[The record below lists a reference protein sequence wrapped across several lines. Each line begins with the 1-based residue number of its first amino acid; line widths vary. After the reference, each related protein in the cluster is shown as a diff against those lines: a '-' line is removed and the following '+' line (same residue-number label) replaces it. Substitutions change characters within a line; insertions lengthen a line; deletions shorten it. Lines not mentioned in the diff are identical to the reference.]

1 MTLVNKVQTDI
12 PIVQSTASANVSTN
26 SALGNVNVK
35 DNSAKQQL
43 LQRLQIT
50 EEQLESILLKSPDFY
65 SLAVE
70 KQSEIVAMIKA
81 QAQTAQAT
89 TVTDKSDETS
99 VVDVNTSSTT
109 TAPSADELTSTP
121 QFDNKSYA
129 ELSTKQKFA
138 VYAEELA
145 KNKFIYAD
153 PKNPKDWNSLTD
165 AQKQELI
172 KAQSDALTNRNGK
185 NVFSGDDVDKMLQYA
200 MTKVQA
206 ANYLGVTLDELQSKE
221 PDAVI
226 KAVHNYVVAL
236 GDKRTKGQEMYLR
249 EQEFASNALLDYAKK
264 HNYEIGDAIMSPNE
278 IKKHCEALGVNIS
291 TVEKEYLE
299 NKKAQGTLS
308 DKDNKRLEFLTR
320 KETLVAAIQDK
331 LKDGPVDYGRLA
343 EFEKTDFGELYNS
356 ATTIEEKAAYIIKY
370 LKSKGKDADVNFKAE
385 FISELVQKDEE
396 LGALLHTEL
405 IGSSSNED
413 KLKFAKSK
421 IGYMP
426 EMNSWGVN
434 EFDEASTQALAQT
447 QKEIHKTDSKR
458 AQRIAIM
465 SQNNADGKHLVRLST
480 VHAGFGDVEVE
491 RNLADR
497 ALNHDIVD
505 IKQQQEILT
514 NTFNMSSSEARIF
527 AGTNIDRAY
536 KENQLPLHNQAIKDK
551 VVNDAMANDG
561 TYSRY
566 AKENQTAALSAQKQ
580 RFEQDDYSKEDA
592 IAGLNKLSDFIP
604 DCDKDNQLAM
614 HKEMMTSKYSEVQEH
629 VAGNIKNYDPSVQN
643 DAMSV
648 VYQSGNEK
656 AIEIAVSNISEFK
669 SPDVQQ
675 VALKQATME
684 LADDEFQTKFAN
696 GTLSQAEILQLSSSE
711 RRDYYINLLDKATAT
726 EKIKFLKEL
735 PAGRAK
741 QTVYNLIGT
750 YYKNLFVQMVS
761 DDVQTAESMFN
772 MGLKTQLH
780 GIVENCIITKAE
792 TNPSYKFL
800 RDRLGLSANEEESLQ
815 IARTS
820 NYSSVSNNFEKDNFV
835 LFPKDRH
842 GNLLA

>member
-1 MTLVNKVQTDI
+1 MAFVNKVQTDI

-26 SALGNVNVK
+26 STLGNVDVK
-35 DNSAKQQL
+35 DGSAKQEL

-50 EEQLESILLKSPDFY
+50 EKQLKSILLKSSDFY
-65 SLAVE
+65 SLPVE
-70 KQSEIVAMIKA
+70 KQTEIVATIKA
-81 QAQTAQAT
+81 QAVET
-89 TVTDKSDETS
+89 TPVINKSDETFS
-99 VVDVNTSSTT
+99 DTNTSSTT
-109 TAPSADELTSTP
+109 TAPSADELTATP
-121 QFDNKSYA
+121 RFDHKSYA
-129 ELSTKQKFA
+129 ELSTEQKFA

-172 KAQSDALTNRNGK
+172 KAQSDELTSRNGK
-185 NVFSGDDVDKMLQYA
+185 NVFSGDDVDKMLQYG
-200 MTKVQA
+200 MTTVQA

-226 KAVHNYVVAL
+226 KAVHNYVVEL
-236 GDKRTKGQEMYLR
+236 GDDKRTEGQQIYLR
-249 EQEFASNALLDYAKK
+249 EQEFAKNVLLDYAQK
-264 HNYEIGDAIMSPNE
+264 HNYEIGDATMTPDK
-278 IKKHCEALGVNIS
+278 IKKHCETLGVNIYD
-291 TVEKEYLE
+291 VEREYLE
-299 NKKAQGTLS
+299 NKKRQGALS
-308 DKDNKRLEFLTR
+308 DEDNKRLEVLT
-320 KETLVAAIQDK
+320 KLDGLVTAVQDK
-331 LKDGPVDYGRLA
+331 LKDGPVNYGRLA
-343 EFEKTDFGELYNS
+343 EFEKTEFGKLYNS
-356 ATTIEEKAAYIIKY
+356 ATSTEEKIAYIMKY
-370 LKSKGKDADVNFKAE
+370 LKSQDVDVNFKAE
-385 FISELVQKDEE
+385 FISELVQKDEK
-396 LGALLHTEL
+396 LGALLYNEF
-405 IGSSSNED
+405 IGSSSKED
-413 KLKFAKSK
+413 KLKIAQSK

-465 SQNNADGKHLVRLST
+465 SQDNADGKHLVHLSA

-643 DAMSV
+643 DAMNV

-656 AIEIAVSNISEFK
+656 AIEIAVSNISGFK

-711 RRDYYINLLDKATAT
+711 RRDYYINLFDKATAT
-726 EKIKFLKEL
+726 EKIKYLKEL

-780 GIVENCIITKAE
+780 GIVKNCIITKAE

>member
-1 MTLVNKVQTDI
+1 MAFVNKVQTDI

-26 SALGNVNVK
+26 STLENVNVK
-35 DNSAKQQL
+35 DSSAKQEL

-50 EEQLESILLKSPDFY
+50 EKQLESILLKSSDFY
-65 SLAVE
+65 SLPVE
-70 KQSEIVAMIKA
+70 KQTEIVATIKA
-81 QAQTAQAT
+81 QAVETAP
-89 TVTDKSDETS
+89 VINKSDETFS
-99 VVDVNTSSTT
+99 DTNPSSTT
-109 TAPSADELTSTP
+109 TAPSADELTAIP
-121 QFDNKSYA
+121 RFDHKSYA
-129 ELSTKQKFA
+129 ELSTEQKFA
-138 VYAEELA
+138 VYTEELA

-172 KAQSDALTNRNGK
+172 KAQSDALTSRNGK
-185 NVFSGDDVDKMLQYA
+185 NVFSGDDVDKMLQCG
-200 MTKVQA
+200 MTMVQT
-206 ANYLGVTLDELQSKE
+206 ANYQGVTLDELQSKE
-221 PDAVI
+221 LDAV
-226 KAVHNYVVAL
+226 KEAVHNYVSAL
-236 GDKRTKGQEMYLR
+236 DNDKRTEGQQIYLS
-249 EQEFASNALLDYAKK
+249 EQKFASNALRDYAKK
-264 HNYEIGDAIMSPNE
+264 HNYEIGDDTMTPDK
-278 IKKHCEALGVNIS
+278 IKKHCETLGVNIYD
-291 TVEKEYLE
+291 VEREYLE
-299 NKKAQGTLS
+299 NKKRQGALS
-308 DKDNKRLEFLTR
+308 DEDNKRLEVLT
-320 KETLVAAIQDK
+320 KLDGLVTAVQDK
-331 LKDGPVDYGRLA
+331 LKDGPVNYGRLA
-343 EFEKTDFGELYNS
+343 EFEKTEFGKLYNS
-356 ATTIEEKAAYIIKY
+356 ATITEEKIAYIMKY
-370 LKSKGKDADVNFKAE
+370 LKSQDVDVNFKAE
-385 FISELVQKDEE
+385 FISELVQKDEK
-396 LGALLHTEL
+396 LGALLYNEF
-405 IGSSSNED
+405 IGSSSKED
-413 KLKFAKSK
+413 KLKIAQSK

-458 AQRIAIM
+458 AQRIAMM
-465 SQNNADGKHLVRLST
+465 SQNNADGEHLVHLSA

-643 DAMSV
+643 DAMNV

-656 AIEIAVSNISEFK
+656 AIEIAVSNISGFK

-711 RRDYYINLLDKATAT
+711 RRDYYINLFDKATAT
-726 EKIKFLKEL
+726 EKIKYLKEL

-780 GIVENCIITKAE
+780 GIVKNCIITKAE

>member
-35 DNSAKQQL
+35 DNSAKQEI

-50 EEQLESILLKSPDFY
+50 EEQLETILLKSPDFY

-70 KQSEIVAMIKA
+70 KQTEIVATIKA
-81 QAQTAQAT
+81 QAVET
-89 TVTDKSDETS
+89 TPVINKSDETFS
-99 VVDVNTSSTT
+99 DTNLSSTT
-109 TAPSADELTSTP
+109 TAPSADELTATP

-138 VYAEELA
+138 VYVEELA

-153 PKNPKDWNSLTD
+153 PKNPKDWNSLTA

-172 KAQSDALTNRNGK
+172 KAQNDALTNRNGK
-185 NVFSGDDVDKMLQYA
+185 NVFSGDDVDKMLQLG

-221 PDAVI
+221 PDDV
-226 KAVHNYVVAL
+226 KEAVHDYVFAL
-236 GDKRTKGQEMYLR
+236 DDDKRTKGQEMYLR

-278 IKKHCEALGVNIS
+278 IKRHCKALDVNIYN
-291 TVEKEYLE
+291 VEKEYLE
-299 NKKAQGTLS
+299 NKKAQGALS
-308 DKDNKRLEFLTR
+308 DKDNKRLESLT
-320 KETLVAAIQDK
+320 ELNGLVTAVQDK
-331 LKDGPVDYGRLA
+331 LKDGPVNYGRLA
-343 EFEKTDFGELYNS
+343 EFEKTDFGELYNF
-356 ATTIEEKAAYIIKY
+356 ATTHEEKAACIIKY
-370 LKSKGKDADVNFKAE
+370 LKSQGADVNFKAE

-396 LGALLHTEL
+396 LGARLYNEFV
-405 IGSSSNED
+405 GSSSNED

-465 SQNNADGKHLVRLST
+465 SQNNADGKHLVRLSA

-711 RRDYYINLLDKATAT
+711 RRDYYINLFDKATAT

>member
-1 MTLVNKVQTDI
+1 MAFVNKVQTDI

-26 SALGNVNVK
+26 STLGNVDVK
-35 DNSAKQQL
+35 DSSAKQEL

-50 EEQLESILLKSPDFY
+50 EKQLESILLKSSDFY
-65 SLAVE
+65 SLPVE
-70 KQSEIVAMIKA
+70 KQTEIVATIKA
-81 QAQTAQAT
+81 QAVET
-89 TVTDKSDETS
+89 TPVINKSDETFS
-99 VVDVNTSSTT
+99 DTNTSSTT
-109 TAPSADELTSTP
+109 TAPSADELTATP
-121 QFDNKSYA
+121 RFDHKSYA
-129 ELSTKQKFA
+129 ELSTEQKFA

-172 KAQSDALTNRNGK
+172 KAQSDALTSRNGK
-185 NVFSGDDVDKMLQYA
+185 NVFSGDDVDKMLRYG
-200 MTKVQA
+200 MTMVQT
-206 ANYLGVTLDELQSKE
+206 ANYQGVTLDELQSKE
-221 PDAVI
+221 PDAV
-226 KAVHNYVVAL
+226 KEAVHNYVYAL
-236 GDKRTKGQEMYLR
+236 DNDKRTEGQQIYLR
-249 EQEFASNALLDYAKK
+249 EQKFASNALRDYAKK
-264 HNYEIGDAIMSPNE
+264 HNYEIGDATMTPDK
-278 IKKHCEALGVNIS
+278 IKKHCETLGVNIYD
-291 TVEKEYLE
+291 VEREYLE
-299 NKKAQGTLS
+299 NKKRQGALS
-308 DKDNKRLEFLTR
+308 DEDNKRLEVLT
-320 KETLVAAIQDK
+320 KLDGLVTAVQDK
-331 LKDGPVDYGRLA
+331 LKDGPVNYGRLV
-343 EFEKTDFGELYNS
+343 EFEKTEFGKLYNS
-356 ATTIEEKAAYIIKY
+356 ATITEEKIAYIMKY
-370 LKSKGKDADVNFKAE
+370 LKSQDVDVNFKAE
-385 FISELVQKDEE
+385 FISELVQKDEK
-396 LGALLHTEL
+396 LGALLYNEF
-405 IGSSSNED
+405 IGSSSKED
-413 KLKFAKSK
+413 KLKIAQSK

-458 AQRIAIM
+458 AQRIAMM
-465 SQNNADGKHLVRLST
+465 SQNNADGKHLVHLSA

-711 RRDYYINLLDKATAT
+711 RRDYYINLFDKATAT

-780 GIVENCIITKAE
+780 GIVKNCIITKAE

-820 NYSSVSNNFEKDNFV
+820 NYSSVPNNFEKDNFV

>member
-1 MTLVNKVQTDI
+1 MAFVNKVQTDI
-12 PIVQSTASANVSTN
+12 PIVQSTASANVSAN
-26 SALGNVNVK
+26 STLENVNVK
-35 DNSAKQQL
+35 DSSAKQEL

-50 EEQLESILLKSPDFY
+50 EKQLESILLKSPDFY
-65 SLAVE
+65 SLPVE
-70 KQSEIVAMIKA
+70 KQTEIVATIKA
-81 QAQTAQAT
+81 QAVET
-89 TVTDKSDETS
+89 TPVINKSDETFS
-99 VVDVNTSSTT
+99 DTNPSSTT
-109 TAPSADELTSTP
+109 TAPSADELTATP
-121 QFDNKSYA
+121 RFDNKSYA
-129 ELSTKQKFA
+129 ELSTEQKFA

-172 KAQSDALTNRNGK
+172 KAQSDALTSRNGK
-185 NVFSGDDVDKMLQYA
+185 NVFSGDDVDKMLQYG

-221 PDAVI
+221 PDAV
-226 KAVHNYVVAL
+226 KEAMHDYVFDL
-236 GDKRTKGQEMYLR
+236 DDDQRTEGQQIYFR
-249 EQEFASNALLDYAKK
+249 EQEFASNALRDYAKK
-264 HNYEIGDAIMSPNE
+264 HNYEIGVAIMSPNE
-278 IKKHCEALGVNIS
+278 IKKHCEALGVNIYK
-291 TVEKEYLE
+291 VEKKYLE
-299 NKKAQGTLS
+299 NKKEQGALS
-308 DKDNKRLEFLTR
+308 NEDNERLEALT
-320 KETLVAAIQDK
+320 KLDGLVTAVQDK
-331 LKDGPVDYGRLA
+331 LKDGPVNYGRLA

-356 ATTIEEKAAYIIKY
+356 ATTHEEKAVYIIKY
-370 LKSKGKDADVNFKAE
+370 LKSQDADVNFKAE
-385 FISELVQKDEE
+385 FISELVQKDEK
-396 LGALLHTEL
+396 LGALLYNEF
-405 IGSSSNED
+405 IGSSSKED
-413 KLKFAKSK
+413 KLKIAQSK

-465 SQNNADGKHLVRLST
+465 SQNNADGEHLVHLSA

-643 DAMSV
+643 DAMNV

-656 AIEIAVSNISEFK
+656 AIEIAVSNISGFK

-711 RRDYYINLLDKATAT
+711 RRDYYINLFDKATAT
-726 EKIKFLKEL
+726 EKIKYLKEL

-780 GIVENCIITKAE
+780 GIVKNCIITKAE

>member
-1 MTLVNKVQTDI
+1 M
-12 PIVQSTASANVSTN
+12 
-26 SALGNVNVK
+26 
-35 DNSAKQQL
+35 
-43 LQRLQIT
+43 
-50 EEQLESILLKSPDFY
+50 ESILLKSPDFY
-65 SLAVE
+65 SLPVE
-70 KQSEIVAMIKA
+70 KQTEIVATIKA
-81 QAQTAQAT
+81 QAVET
-89 TVTDKSDETS
+89 TPVINKSDETFS
-99 VVDVNTSSTT
+99 DTNTSSTT
-109 TAPSADELTSTP
+109 TAPSADELTATP
-121 QFDNKSYA
+121 RFDHKSYA
-129 ELSTKQKFA
+129 ELSTEQKFA

-172 KAQSDALTNRNGK
+172 KAQSDELTSRNGK
-185 NVFSGDDVDKMLQYA
+185 NVFSGDDVDKMLQYG

-226 KAVHNYVVAL
+226 KAVHNYVVEL
-236 GDKRTKGQEMYLR
+236 GDDKRTEGQQIYLR
-249 EQEFASNALLDYAKK
+249 EQEFAKNVLLDYAQK
-264 HNYEIGDAIMSPNE
+264 HNYEIGDATMTPDK
-278 IKKHCEALGVNIS
+278 IKKHCETLGVNIYD
-291 TVEKEYLE
+291 VEREYLE
-299 NKKAQGTLS
+299 NKKRQGALS
-308 DKDNKRLEFLTR
+308 DEDNKRLEVLT
-320 KETLVAAIQDK
+320 KLDGLVTAVQDK
-331 LKDGPVDYGRLA
+331 LKDGPVNYGRLA
-343 EFEKTDFGELYNS
+343 EFEKTEFGKLYNS
-356 ATTIEEKAAYIIKY
+356 ATITEEKIAYIMKY
-370 LKSKGKDADVNFKAE
+370 LKSQDVDVNFKAE
-385 FISELVQKDEE
+385 FISELVQKDEK
-396 LGALLHTEL
+396 LGALLYNEF
-405 IGSSSNED
+405 IGSSSKED
-413 KLKFAKSK
+413 KLKIAQSK

-458 AQRIAIM
+458 AQRIAMM
-465 SQNNADGKHLVRLST
+465 SQNNADGEHLVHLSA

-643 DAMSV
+643 DAMNV

-656 AIEIAVSNISEFK
+656 AIEIAVSNISGFK

-711 RRDYYINLLDKATAT
+711 RRDYYINLFDKATAT
-726 EKIKFLKEL
+726 EKIKYLKEL

-780 GIVENCIITKAE
+780 GIVKNCIITKAE

>member
-1 MTLVNKVQTDI
+1 MTLVNKVQTNN
-12 PIVQSTASANVSTN
+12 PVVQSTTSTDVST
-26 SALGNVNVK
+26 SSTLMNVNVK

-109 TAPSADELTSTP
+109 TAPSADELTATP

-153 PKNPKDWNSLTD
+153 PKNPKDWNSLTV

-172 KAQSDALTNRNGK
+172 KAQSDALTGGGGK
-185 NVFSGDDVDKMLQYA
+185 NVFSGDDVDKMLQYG

-206 ANYLGVTLDELQSKE
+206 ANYQGMTLDELQSKG
-221 PDAVI
+221 PDAV
-226 KAVHNYVVAL
+226 KEAVHNYVVAL
-236 GDKRTKGQEMYLR
+236 GDKRTEGQQIYLR
-249 EQEFASNALLDYAKK
+249 EQEFASNALRDYAKK
-264 HNYEIGDAIMSPNE
+264 HNYEIGNAVMSPDE
-278 IKKHCEALGVNIS
+278 IEKHCEALGVNIYK
-291 TVEKEYLE
+291 VEKKYLE
-299 NKKAQGTLS
+299 NKKEQGALS
-308 DKDNKRLEFLTR
+308 DEDNKRLEALTDLDG
-320 KETLVAAIQDK
+320 LVTAVQDK
-331 LKDGPVDYGRLA
+331 LKDGPVNYGRLA
-343 EFEKTDFGELYNS
+343 KFEETDFGELYNS
-356 ATTIEEKAAYIIKY
+356 ATTHEEKAAYIMKY
-370 LKSKGKDADVNFKAE
+370 LKSQDADVNFKAE
-385 FISELVQKDEE
+385 FISELVQKDKK
-396 LGALLHTEL
+396 LGALLYNEF

-447 QKEIHKTDSKR
+447 QKEIQKIDPKR
-458 AQRIAIM
+458 AQRISIM
-465 SQNNADGKHLVRLST
+465 SQNNADGEHLAQLSS

-497 ALNHDIVD
+497 ALDQNVVNAQ
-505 IKQQQEILT
+505 QQQEILT
-514 NTFNMSSSEARIF
+514 NTFNMSSREVRIH
-527 AGTNIDRAY
+527 AGINIDKTY
-536 KENQLPLHNQAIKDK
+536 NENQLPLHNQAIKDK
-551 VVNDAMANDG
+551 DVNDAMANDG

-580 RFEQDDYSKEDA
+580 RFEQDDYSKEEA

-604 DCDKDNQLAM
+604 DCDTDNQLAM
-614 HKEMMTSKYSEVQEH
+614 HKEMMTYKYSEVQEH

-643 DAMSV
+643 YAMSV
-648 VYQSGNEK
+648 VYQSGNKK
-656 AIEIAVSNISEFK
+656 AIEVAVSSIPEFK
-669 SPDVQQ
+669 SPDAQQ

-684 LADDEFQTKFAN
+684 LADKDFQTKFAN
-696 GTLSQAEILQLSSSE
+696 GTLSQTEISRLSSSE
-711 RRDYYINLLDKATAT
+711 RRDYYINLFDKATAT

-780 GIVENCIITKAE
+780 SIVENCIITKAE

-800 RDRLGLSANEEESLQ
+800 RDRLGLSASEEEIPQTAKTVS
-815 IARTS
+815 
-820 NYSSVSNNFEKDNFV
+820 YSSVPNNFEKDDFV
-835 LFPKDRH
+835 LFPKDRR

>member
-1 MTLVNKVQTDI
+1 MAFVNKVQTDI

-26 SALGNVNVK
+26 STLENVNVK
-35 DNSAKQQL
+35 DSSAKQEL

-50 EEQLESILLKSPDFY
+50 EKQLESILLKSSDFY
-65 SLAVE
+65 SLPVE
-70 KQSEIVAMIKA
+70 KQTEIVATIKA
-81 QAQTAQAT
+81 QAVET
-89 TVTDKSDETS
+89 TPVINKSDETFS
-99 VVDVNTSSTT
+99 DTNTSSTT
-109 TAPSADELTSTP
+109 TAPSADELTATP
-121 QFDNKSYA
+121 RFDHKSYA
-129 ELSTKQKFA
+129 ELSTEQKFA

-165 AQKQELI
+165 VQKQELI
-172 KAQSDALTNRNGK
+172 KAQSDALTSRNGK
-185 NVFSGDDVDKMLQYA
+185 NVFSGDDVDKMLQYG
-200 MTKVQA
+200 MTKVQT

-226 KAVHNYVVAL
+226 KAVHNYVVEL
-236 GDKRTKGQEMYLR
+236 GDKRTEGQQIYLR
-249 EQEFASNALLDYAKK
+249 EQEFASNALRDYAKK
-264 HNYEIGDAIMSPNE
+264 HNYEIGDATMTPDK
-278 IKKHCEALGVNIS
+278 IKKHCETLGVNIYD
-291 TVEKEYLE
+291 VEREYLE
-299 NKKAQGTLS
+299 NKKRQGALS
-308 DKDNKRLEFLTR
+308 DEDNERLEALT
-320 KETLVAAIQDK
+320 KLDGLVTAVQDK
-331 LKDGPVDYGRLA
+331 LKDGPVNYGRLA
-343 EFEKTDFGELYNS
+343 EFEKTEFGKLYNS
-356 ATTIEEKAAYIIKY
+356 ATITEEKIAYIMKY
-370 LKSKGKDADVNFKAE
+370 LKSQDVDVNFKAE
-385 FISELVQKDEE
+385 FISELVQKDEK
-396 LGALLHTEL
+396 LGALLYNEF
-405 IGSSSNED
+405 IGSSSKED
-413 KLKFAKSK
+413 KLKIAQSK

-458 AQRIAIM
+458 AQRIAMM
-465 SQNNADGKHLVRLST
+465 SQDNADGKHLVHLSA

-643 DAMSV
+643 DAMNV

-656 AIEIAVSNISEFK
+656 AIEIAVSNISGFK

-711 RRDYYINLLDKATAT
+711 RRDYYINLFDKATAT
-726 EKIKFLKEL
+726 EKIKYLKEL

-780 GIVENCIITKAE
+780 GIVKNCIITKAE

>member
-1 MTLVNKVQTDI
+1 MAFVNKVQTDI

-26 SALGNVNVK
+26 STLENVNVK
-35 DNSAKQQL
+35 DSSAKQEL

-50 EEQLESILLKSPDFY
+50 EKQLESILLKSSDFY
-65 SLAVE
+65 SLPVE
-70 KQSEIVAMIKA
+70 KQTEIVATIKA
-81 QAQTAQAT
+81 QAVET
-89 TVTDKSDETS
+89 TPVINKSDETFS
-99 VVDVNTSSTT
+99 DTNTSSTT
-109 TAPSADELTSTP
+109 TAPSADELTATLR
-121 QFDNKSYA
+121 FDHKSYA
-129 ELSTKQKFA
+129 ELSTEQKFA

-172 KAQSDALTNRNGK
+172 KAQSDALTSRNGK
-185 NVFSGDDVDKMLQYA
+185 NVFSGDDVDKMLQYG

-236 GDKRTKGQEMYLR
+236 GDKRTEGQQIYLR

-264 HNYEIGDAIMSPNE
+264 HNYEIDVTTMTPDK
-278 IKKHCEALGVNIS
+278 IKKHCEALGVNIYK
-291 TVEKEYLE
+291 VEKKYLE
-299 NKKAQGTLS
+299 NKKDQGALS
-308 DKDNKRLEFLTR
+308 DEDNKRLEALT
-320 KETLVAAIQDK
+320 ELDGLVTAVQDK
-331 LKDGPVDYGRLA
+331 LKDGPVNYGRLA
-343 EFEKTDFGELYNS
+343 KFEETDFGELYNS
-356 ATTIEEKAAYIIKY
+356 ATTHEEKAVYIIKY
-370 LKSKGKDADVNFKAE
+370 LESQDADVNFKTE
-385 FISELVQKDEE
+385 FISELVQKDEK
-396 LGALLHTEL
+396 LGALLYNEF
-405 IGSSSNED
+405 IGSSSKED
-413 KLKFAKSK
+413 KLKIAQSK

-458 AQRIAIM
+458 AQRIAMM
-465 SQNNADGKHLVRLST
+465 SQNNADGEHLVHLSA

-643 DAMSV
+643 DAMNV

-656 AIEIAVSNISEFK
+656 AIEIAVSNISGFK

-711 RRDYYINLLDKATAT
+711 RRDYYINLFDKATAT
-726 EKIKFLKEL
+726 EKIKYLKEL

-780 GIVENCIITKAE
+780 GIVKNCIITKAE

>member
-109 TAPSADELTSTP
+109 TAPSADELTSTS

-172 KAQSDALTNRNGK
+172 KAQSDALTSRNGK

-264 HNYEIGDAIMSPNE
+264 HNYEIGDAVMSPDE

-331 LKDGPVDYGRLA
+331 LKDGPVDYGHFA
-343 EFEKTDFGELYNS
+343 EFEKTDFGELYKS

-370 LKSKGKDADVNFKAE
+370 LKSQDVDVNFKAE

-396 LGALLHTEL
+396 LGAQIHSEL
-405 IGSSSNED
+405 IGSSSSED
-413 KLKFAKSK
+413 KQRFARSHV
-421 IGYMP
+421 GYMP

-434 EFDEASTQALAQT
+434 NFDEASTQILART
-447 QKEIHKTDSKR
+447 QKEIQKIDPKR

-465 SQNNADGKHLVRLST
+465 SQNNADGEHLAQLSS

-497 ALNHDIVD
+497 ALDQNVVNAQ
-505 IKQQQEILT
+505 QQQEILT
-514 NTFNMSSSEARIF
+514 NTFNMSSREVRIH
-527 AGTNIDRAY
+527 AGINIDRTY
-536 KENQLPLHNQAIKDK
+536 NENQLPLHNQAIKDK
-551 VVNDAMANDG
+551 DVNDAMANDG

-580 RFEQDDYSKEDA
+580 RFEQDDYSKEEA

-648 VYQSGNEK
+648 VYQSGNKK
-656 AIEIAVSNISEFK
+656 AIEVAVSSIPEFK
-669 SPDVQQ
+669 SPDAQQ

-684 LADDEFQTKFAN
+684 LADKDFQTKFAN
-696 GTLSQAEILQLSSSE
+696 GTLSQAEISRLSSSE
-711 RRDYYINLLDKATAT
+711 RREYYINLFDKATAT
-726 EKIKFLKEL
+726 EKIKYLKDM
-735 PAGRAK
+735 PAGRNK

-780 GIVENCIITKAE
+780 SIVENCIITKAE

-800 RDRLGLSANEEESLQ
+800 RDRLGLSANEEDSLQ

-820 NYSSVSNNFEKDNFV
+820 NYSSVPNNFEKDNFV

>member
-35 DNSAKQQL
+35 DNSAKQEI

-50 EEQLESILLKSPDFY
+50 EEQLETILLKSPDFY

-70 KQSEIVAMIKA
+70 KQTEIVATIKA
-81 QAQTAQAT
+81 QAVET
-89 TVTDKSDETS
+89 TPVINKSDETFS
-99 VVDVNTSSTT
+99 DTNLSSTT
-109 TAPSADELTSTP
+109 TAPSADELTATP

-138 VYAEELA
+138 VYVEELA

-153 PKNPKDWNSLTD
+153 PKNPKDWNSLTA

-172 KAQSDALTNRNGK
+172 KAQNDALTNRNGK
-185 NVFSGDDVDKMLQYA
+185 NVFSGDDVDKMLQLG

-221 PDAVI
+221 PDDV
-226 KAVHNYVVAL
+226 KEAVHDYVFAL
-236 GDKRTKGQEMYLR
+236 DDDKRTKGQEMYLR

-278 IKKHCEALGVNIS
+278 IKRHCKALDVNIYN
-291 TVEKEYLE
+291 VEKEYLE
-299 NKKAQGTLS
+299 NKKAQGALS
-308 DKDNKRLEFLTR
+308 DKDNKRLESLT
-320 KETLVAAIQDK
+320 ELNGLVTAVQDK
-331 LKDGPVDYGRLA
+331 LKDGPVNYGRLA
-343 EFEKTDFGELYNS
+343 EFEKTDFGELYNF
-356 ATTIEEKAAYIIKY
+356 ATTHEEKAAYIIKY
-370 LKSKGKDADVNFKAE
+370 LKSQGADVNFKAE

-396 LGALLHTEL
+396 LGARLYNEFV
-405 IGSSSNED
+405 GSSSNED

-465 SQNNADGKHLVRLST
+465 SQNNADGKHLVRLSA

-711 RRDYYINLLDKATAT
+711 RRDYYINLFDKATAT

>member
-1 MTLVNKVQTDI
+1 MAFVNKVQTDI

-26 SALGNVNVK
+26 STLENVNVK
-35 DNSAKQQL
+35 DSSAKQEL

-50 EEQLESILLKSPDFY
+50 EKQLESILLKSSDFY
-65 SLAVE
+65 SLPVE
-70 KQSEIVAMIKA
+70 KQTEIVATIKA
-81 QAQTAQAT
+81 QAVET
-89 TVTDKSDETS
+89 TPVINKSDETFS
-99 VVDVNTSSTT
+99 DTNTSSTT
-109 TAPSADELTSTP
+109 TAPSADELTATP
-121 QFDNKSYA
+121 RFDHKSYA
-129 ELSTKQKFA
+129 ELSTEQKFA

-165 AQKQELI
+165 VQKQELI
-172 KAQSDALTNRNGK
+172 KAQSDALTSRNGK
-185 NVFSGDDVDKMLQYA
+185 NVFSGDDVDKMLQYG
-200 MTKVQA
+200 MTKVQT

-226 KAVHNYVVAL
+226 KAVHNYVVEL
-236 GDKRTKGQEMYLR
+236 GDKRTEGQQIYLR
-249 EQEFASNALLDYAKK
+249 EQEFASNALRDYAKK
-264 HNYEIGDAIMSPNE
+264 HNYEIGDATMTPDK
-278 IKKHCEALGVNIS
+278 IKKHCETLGVNIYD
-291 TVEKEYLE
+291 VEREYLE
-299 NKKAQGTLS
+299 NKKRQGALS
-308 DKDNKRLEFLTR
+308 DEDNERLEALT
-320 KETLVAAIQDK
+320 KLDGLVTAVQDK
-331 LKDGPVDYGRLA
+331 LKDGPVNYGRLA
-343 EFEKTDFGELYNS
+343 EFEKTEFGKLYNS
-356 ATTIEEKAAYIIKY
+356 ATITEEKIAYIMKY
-370 LKSKGKDADVNFKAE
+370 LKSQDVDVNFKAE
-385 FISELVQKDEE
+385 FISELVQKDEK
-396 LGALLHTEL
+396 LGALLYNEF
-405 IGSSSNED
+405 IGSSSKED
-413 KLKFAKSK
+413 KLKIAQSK

-458 AQRIAIM
+458 AQRIAMM
-465 SQNNADGKHLVRLST
+465 SQNNADGEHLVHLSA

-643 DAMSV
+643 DAMNV

-656 AIEIAVSNISEFK
+656 AIEIAVSNISGFK

-711 RRDYYINLLDKATAT
+711 RRDYYINLFDKATAT
-726 EKIKFLKEL
+726 EKIKYLKEL

-780 GIVENCIITKAE
+780 GIVKNCIITKAE

>member
-1 MTLVNKVQTDI
+1 MAFVNKVQTDI

-26 SALGNVNVK
+26 STLGNVDVK
-35 DNSAKQQL
+35 DSSAKQEL

-50 EEQLESILLKSPDFY
+50 EKQLESILLKSPDFY
-65 SLAVE
+65 SLTVE
-70 KQSEIVAMIKA
+70 KQTEIVATVKA
-81 QAQTAQAT
+81 QAVET
-89 TVTDKSDETS
+89 TPVINKSDETFS
-99 VVDVNTSSTT
+99 DTNPSSTT
-109 TAPSADELTSTP
+109 TAPSADELTATP
-121 QFDNKSYA
+121 RFDNKSYA
-129 ELSTKQKFA
+129 ELSTEQKFA

-172 KAQSDALTNRNGK
+172 KAQSDALTSRNGK
-185 NVFSGDDVDKMLQYA
+185 NVFSGDDVDKMLRYG
-200 MTKVQA
+200 MTRVQT

-221 PDAVI
+221 PDAV
-226 KAVHNYVVAL
+226 KEAMHDYVFDL
-236 GDKRTKGQEMYLR
+236 DPDQRTEGQQIYFR
-249 EQEFASNALLDYAKK
+249 EQEFASNALRDYAKK
-264 HNYEIGDAIMSPNE
+264 HNYEIGVAIMSPNE
-278 IKKHCEALGVNIS
+278 IKEHCEALGVNIYK
-291 TVEKEYLE
+291 VEKKYLE
-299 NKKAQGTLS
+299 NKKAQGALS
-308 DKDNKRLEFLTR
+308 DEDNKRLEHLTR
-320 KETLVAAIQDK
+320 KETLVTAIQDK
-331 LKDGPVDYGRLA
+331 LKDGPVNYGRLA
-343 EFEKTDFGELYNS
+343 EFEETDFGELYNS
-356 ATTIEEKAAYIIKY
+356 ATTYEEKVAYIIKY
-370 LKSKGKDADVNFKAE
+370 LKSKDVDVNFKAE

-396 LGALLHTEL
+396 LGALIYTEF
-405 IGSSSNED
+405 IGSSSKED
-413 KLKFAKSK
+413 KLKFAQSK

-458 AQRIAIM
+458 AQRIAMM
-465 SQNNADGKHLVRLST
+465 SQDNADGKHLVHLSA

-643 DAMSV
+643 DAMNV

-656 AIEIAVSNISEFK
+656 AIEIAVSNISGFK

-711 RRDYYINLLDKATAT
+711 RRDYYINLFDKATAT
-726 EKIKFLKEL
+726 EKIKYLKEL

-780 GIVENCIITKAE
+780 GIVKNCIITKAE

>member
-1 MTLVNKVQTDI
+1 MAFVNKVQTDI

-26 SALGNVNVK
+26 STLGNVDVK
-35 DNSAKQQL
+35 DGSAKQEL

-50 EEQLESILLKSPDFY
+50 EKQLESILLKSPDFY
-65 SLAVE
+65 SLPVE
-70 KQSEIVAMIKA
+70 KQTEIVATIKA
-81 QAQTAQAT
+81 QAVET
-89 TVTDKSDETS
+89 TPVINKSDETFS
-99 VVDVNTSSTT
+99 DTNTSSTT
-109 TAPSADELTSTP
+109 TAPSADELTATP
-121 QFDNKSYA
+121 RFDHKSYA
-129 ELSTKQKFA
+129 ELSTEQKFA

-172 KAQSDALTNRNGK
+172 KAQSDELTSRNGK
-185 NVFSGDDVDKMLQYA
+185 NVFSGDDVDKMLQYG

-226 KAVHNYVVAL
+226 KAVHNYVVEL
-236 GDKRTKGQEMYLR
+236 GDDKRTEGQQIYLR
-249 EQEFASNALLDYAKK
+249 EQEFAKNVLLDYAQK
-264 HNYEIGDAIMSPNE
+264 HNYEIGDATMTPDK
-278 IKKHCEALGVNIS
+278 IKKHCETLGVNIYD
-291 TVEKEYLE
+291 VEREYLE
-299 NKKAQGTLS
+299 NKKRQGALS
-308 DKDNKRLEFLTR
+308 DEDNKRLEVLT
-320 KETLVAAIQDK
+320 KLDGLVTAVQDK
-331 LKDGPVDYGRLA
+331 LKDGPVNYGRLA
-343 EFEKTDFGELYNS
+343 EFEKTEFGKLYNS
-356 ATTIEEKAAYIIKY
+356 ATSTEEKIAYIMKY
-370 LKSKGKDADVNFKAE
+370 LKSQDVDVNFKAE
-385 FISELVQKDEE
+385 FISELVQKDEK
-396 LGALLHTEL
+396 LGALLYNEF
-405 IGSSSNED
+405 IGSSSKED
-413 KLKFAKSK
+413 KLKIAQSK

-458 AQRIAIM
+458 AQRIAMM
-465 SQNNADGKHLVRLST
+465 SQDNADGKHLVHLSA

-643 DAMSV
+643 DAMNV

-656 AIEIAVSNISEFK
+656 AIEIAVSNISGFK

-711 RRDYYINLLDKATAT
+711 RRDYYINLFDKATAT
-726 EKIKFLKEL
+726 EKIKYLKEL

-780 GIVENCIITKAE
+780 GIVKNCIITKAE

>member
-1 MTLVNKVQTDI
+1 MAFVNKVQTDI
-12 PIVQSTASANVSTN
+12 PIVQSTASANVSAN
-26 SALGNVNVK
+26 STLENVNVK
-35 DNSAKQQL
+35 DSSAKQEL

-50 EEQLESILLKSPDFY
+50 EKQLESILLKSPDFY
-65 SLAVE
+65 SLPVE
-70 KQSEIVAMIKA
+70 KQTEIVATIKA
-81 QAQTAQAT
+81 QAVET
-89 TVTDKSDETS
+89 TPVINKSDETFS
-99 VVDVNTSSTT
+99 DTNPSSTT
-109 TAPSADELTSTP
+109 TAPSADELTATP
-121 QFDNKSYA
+121 RFDNKSYA
-129 ELSTKQKFA
+129 ELSTEQKFA

-172 KAQSDALTNRNGK
+172 KAQSDALTSRNGK
-185 NVFSGDDVDKMLQYA
+185 NVFSGDDVDKMLQYG

-221 PDAVI
+221 PDAV
-226 KAVHNYVVAL
+226 KEAMHDYVFDL
-236 GDKRTKGQEMYLR
+236 DDDQRTEGQQIYFR
-249 EQEFASNALLDYAKK
+249 EQEFASNALRDYAKK
-264 HNYEIGDAIMSPNE
+264 HNYEIGVAIMSPNE
-278 IKKHCEALGVNIS
+278 IKKHCEALGVNIYK
-291 TVEKEYLE
+291 VEKKYLE
-299 NKKAQGTLS
+299 NKKEQGALS
-308 DKDNKRLEFLTR
+308 NEDNERLEALT
-320 KETLVAAIQDK
+320 KLDGLVTAVQDK
-331 LKDGPVDYGRLA
+331 LKDGPVNYGRLA

-356 ATTIEEKAAYIIKY
+356 ATTHEEKAVYIIKY
-370 LKSKGKDADVNFKAE
+370 LKSQDADVNFKAE
-385 FISELVQKDEE
+385 FISELVQKDEK
-396 LGALLHTEL
+396 LGALLYNEF
-405 IGSSSNED
+405 IGSSSKED
-413 KLKFAKSK
+413 KLKIAQSK

-458 AQRIAIM
+458 AQRIAMM
-465 SQNNADGKHLVRLST
+465 SQNNADGEHLVHLSA

-643 DAMSV
+643 DAMNV

-656 AIEIAVSNISEFK
+656 AIEIAVSNISGFK

-711 RRDYYINLLDKATAT
+711 RRDYYINLFDKATAT
-726 EKIKFLKEL
+726 EKIKYLKEL

-780 GIVENCIITKAE
+780 GIVKNCIITKAE

>member
-1 MTLVNKVQTDI
+1 MAFVNKVQTDI

-26 SALGNVNVK
+26 STLENVNVK
-35 DNSAKQQL
+35 DSSAKQEL

-50 EEQLESILLKSPDFY
+50 EKQLESILLKSSDFY
-65 SLAVE
+65 SLPVE
-70 KQSEIVAMIKA
+70 KQTEIVATIKA
-81 QAQTAQAT
+81 QAVET
-89 TVTDKSDETS
+89 TPVINKSDETFS
-99 VVDVNTSSTT
+99 DTNTSSTT
-109 TAPSADELTSTP
+109 TAPSADELTATP
-121 QFDNKSYA
+121 RFDHKSYA
-129 ELSTKQKFA
+129 ELSTEQKFA

-172 KAQSDALTNRNGK
+172 KAQSDALTSRNGK
-185 NVFSGDDVDKMLQYA
+185 NVFSGDDVDKMLQYG
-200 MTKVQA
+200 MTKVQT

-226 KAVHNYVVAL
+226 KAVHNYVVEL
-236 GDKRTKGQEMYLR
+236 GDKRTEGQQIYLR

-264 HNYEIGDAIMSPNE
+264 HNYEIDVTTMTPDK
-278 IKKHCEALGVNIS
+278 IKKHCEALGVNIYK
-291 TVEKEYLE
+291 VEKEYLE
-299 NKKAQGTLS
+299 NNKKTQGALS
-308 DKDNKRLEFLTR
+308 NEDNERLEALT
-320 KETLVAAIQDK
+320 ELDGLVTAVQDK
-331 LKDGPVDYGRLA
+331 LKDGPVNYGRLA
-343 EFEKTDFGELYNS
+343 KFEETDFGELYNS
-356 ATTIEEKAAYIIKY
+356 ATTHEEKAAYIIKY
-370 LKSKGKDADVNFKAE
+370 LKNQDADVNFIAE
-385 FISELVQKDEE
+385 FISELVQKDEK
-396 LGALLHTEL
+396 LGALLYNEF
-405 IGSSSNED
+405 IGSSSKED
-413 KLKFAKSK
+413 KLKIAQSK

-458 AQRIAIM
+458 AQRIAMM
-465 SQNNADGKHLVRLST
+465 SQNNADGEHLVHLSA

-643 DAMSV
+643 DAMNV

-656 AIEIAVSNISEFK
+656 AIEIAVSNISGFK

-711 RRDYYINLLDKATAT
+711 RRDYYINLFDKATAT
-726 EKIKFLKEL
+726 EKIKYLKEL

-780 GIVENCIITKAE
+780 GIVKNCIITKAE

>member
-1 MTLVNKVQTDI
+1 MAFVNKVQTDI

-26 SALGNVNVK
+26 STLGNVDVK
-35 DNSAKQQL
+35 DGSAKQEL

-50 EEQLESILLKSPDFY
+50 EKQLESILLKSPDFY
-65 SLAVE
+65 SLPVE
-70 KQSEIVAMIKA
+70 KQTEIVATIKA
-81 QAQTAQAT
+81 QAVET
-89 TVTDKSDETS
+89 TPVINKSDETFS
-99 VVDVNTSSTT
+99 DTNTSSTT
-109 TAPSADELTSTP
+109 TAPSADELTATP
-121 QFDNKSYA
+121 RFDHKSYA
-129 ELSTKQKFA
+129 ELSTEQKFA

-172 KAQSDALTNRNGK
+172 KAQSDELTSRNGK
-185 NVFSGDDVDKMLQYA
+185 NVFSGDDVDKMLQYG
-200 MTKVQA
+200 MTTVQA

-226 KAVHNYVVAL
+226 KAVHNYVVEL
-236 GDKRTKGQEMYLR
+236 GDDKRTEGQQIYLR
-249 EQEFASNALLDYAKK
+249 EQEFAKNVLLDYAQK
-264 HNYEIGDAIMSPNE
+264 HNYEIGDATMTPDK
-278 IKKHCEALGVNIS
+278 IKKHCETLGVNIYD
-291 TVEKEYLE
+291 VEREYLE
-299 NKKAQGTLS
+299 NKKRQGALS
-308 DKDNKRLEFLTR
+308 DEDNKRLEVLT
-320 KETLVAAIQDK
+320 KLDGLVTAVQDK
-331 LKDGPVDYGRLA
+331 LKDGPVNYGRLA
-343 EFEKTDFGELYNS
+343 EFEKTEFGKLYNS
-356 ATTIEEKAAYIIKY
+356 ATSTEEKIAYIMKY
-370 LKSKGKDADVNFKAE
+370 LKSQDVDVNFKAE
-385 FISELVQKDEE
+385 FISELVQKDEK
-396 LGALLHTEL
+396 LGALLYNEF
-405 IGSSSNED
+405 IGSSSKED
-413 KLKFAKSK
+413 KLKIAQSK

-458 AQRIAIM
+458 AQRIAMM
-465 SQNNADGKHLVRLST
+465 SQDNADGKHLVHLSA

-643 DAMSV
+643 DAMNV

-656 AIEIAVSNISEFK
+656 AIEIAVSNISGFK

-711 RRDYYINLLDKATAT
+711 RRDYYINLFDKATAT
-726 EKIKFLKEL
+726 EKIKYLKEL

-780 GIVENCIITKAE
+780 GIVKNCIITKAE

>member
-26 SALGNVNVK
+26 SVLGNVNVK
-35 DNSAKQQL
+35 DNSAKQEI

-50 EEQLESILLKSPDFY
+50 EEQLETILLKSPDFY

-70 KQSEIVAMIKA
+70 KQTEIVATIKA
-81 QAQTAQAT
+81 QAVET
-89 TVTDKSDETS
+89 TPVINKSDETFS
-99 VVDVNTSSTT
+99 DTNLSSTT
-109 TAPSADELTSTP
+109 TAPSADELTATP

-153 PKNPKDWNSLTD
+153 PKNPKDWNSLTV

-185 NVFSGDDVDKMLQYA
+185 NVFSGDDVDKMLQHG

-221 PDAVI
+221 PDVV
-226 KAVHNYVVAL
+226 KEAVHDYVFAL
-236 GDKRTKGQEMYLR
+236 DDDKRTKGQEMYLR

-278 IKKHCEALGVNIS
+278 IKRHCKALDVNIYN
-291 TVEKEYLE
+291 VEKEYLE
-299 NKKAQGTLS
+299 NKKAQGALS
-308 DKDNKRLEFLTR
+308 DKDNKRLESLT
-320 KETLVAAIQDK
+320 ELNGLVTAVQDK
-331 LKDGPVDYGRLA
+331 LKDGPVNYGRLA
-343 EFEKTDFGELYNS
+343 EFEKTDFGELYNF
-356 ATTIEEKAAYIIKY
+356 ATTHEEKAAYIIKY
-370 LKSKGKDADVNFKAE
+370 LKSQGADVNFKAE

-396 LGALLHTEL
+396 LGARLYNEFV
-405 IGSSSNED
+405 GSSSNED

-465 SQNNADGKHLVRLST
+465 SQNNADGKHLVHLST

-656 AIEIAVSNISEFK
+656 AIEIAVSNILEFK

-711 RRDYYINLLDKATAT
+711 RRDYYINLFDKATAT